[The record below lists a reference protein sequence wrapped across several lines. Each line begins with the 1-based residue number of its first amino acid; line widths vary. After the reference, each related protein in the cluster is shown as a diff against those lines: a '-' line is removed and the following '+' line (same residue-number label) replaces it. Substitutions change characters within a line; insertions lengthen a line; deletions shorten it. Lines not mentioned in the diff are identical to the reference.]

1 MAYFDSVFASEDL
14 RFQAALANADA
25 LYDHQGTR
33 GAQFEAEVR
42 SIIESFLPAA
52 YGCRD
57 GLLASASV
65 GTKQLDLV
73 VHSRSV
79 PRVFER
85 PQLPIELITAAGEVK
100 TRLTKEPEI
109 RATAEKLAGA
119 AAASPRRQAVP
130 FFVLAGSLKEG
141 LRDHA
146 RWLAGLVASVSSAP
160 LPWPLW
166 LAAFSFDKDGPMS
179 ALRVAA
185 SSPIRAV
192 TAGGEIL
199 DGVVTI
205 PKEQLSPSAAC
216 YLWIWAAIYAADA
229 VHTMD
234 FRFMRDAVLQACTKE
249 GGLEVM
255 FSPAGAAGDMA
266 PMPVSLLLPDDQAAG
281 TISAPAVPPA
291 PDASKRIAV
300 VEDGGRQEAVHSNR
314 WVMLITL
321 GSWVDEP
328 DSWDESAWG
337 GSAIA
342 TRRGYGF
349 YPGMTEEELL
359 NACRLFWRFNPE
371 SPTWRGIEY
380 AVVAHEG
387 RTQAVV
393 RIDDFI
399 GPFWG
404 RHGFRGHVVT
414 DPALTRELVGRK
426 VPVRRNP
433 VTTIEL

>member
-1 MAYFDSVFASEDL
+1 
-14 RFQAALANADA
+14 
-25 LYDHQGTR
+25 
-33 GAQFEAEVR
+33 
-42 SIIESFLPAA
+42 
-52 YGCRD
+52 
-57 GLLASASV
+57 
-65 GTKQLDLV
+65 
-73 VHSRSV
+73 
-79 PRVFER
+79 
-85 PQLPIELITAAGEVK
+85 
-100 TRLTKEPEI
+100 
-109 RATAEKLAGA
+109 
-119 AAASPRRQAVP
+119 
-130 FFVLAGSLKEG
+130 
-141 LRDHA
+141 
-146 RWLAGLVASVSSAP
+146 
-160 LPWPLW
+160 
-166 LAAFSFDKDGPMS
+166 MS

-234 FRFMRDAVLQACTKE
+234 FRFMRNAVLQACTKE

-371 SPTWRGIEY
+371 SPTWARHRVRG
-380 AVVAHEG
+380 G
-387 RTQAVV
+387 RA
-393 RIDDFI
+393 
-399 GPFWG
+399 
-404 RHGFRGHVVT
+404 RG
-414 DPALTRELVGRK
+414 A
-426 VPVRRNP
+426 NP
-433 VTTIEL
+433 GGCPD